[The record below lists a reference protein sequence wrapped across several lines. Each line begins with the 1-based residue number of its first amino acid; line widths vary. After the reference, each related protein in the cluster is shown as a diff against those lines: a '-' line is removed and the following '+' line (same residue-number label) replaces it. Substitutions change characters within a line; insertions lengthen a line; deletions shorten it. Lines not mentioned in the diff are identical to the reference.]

1 MNLKL
6 DCLYSL
12 GLEIDGSSLWRMILK
27 ESCLT
32 VMKKK
37 RYRKT
42 SAREEVAGE
51 TETQRK
57 SLINRK
63 CHEN

>member
-1 MNLKL
+1 
-6 DCLYSL
+6 
-12 GLEIDGSSLWRMILK
+12 
-27 ESCLT
+27 
-32 VMKKK
+32 MKNK

-42 SAREEVAGE
+42 SAKEELARD

-63 CHEN
+63 CHENEYIDSRREKGESIQWERTWSEKSSKKILA